1 MESEIQHMIKE
12 YRIPL
17 TIEIRNS
24 LSTDKESRIQYL
36 ESRTHGVETVLD
48 SLTWNENGPSAG
60 LGHVT
65 IRKQKLWGR
74 ALKMP

>member
-1 MESEIQHMIKE
+1 MESEIQLKE

-24 LSTDKESRIQYL
+24 FSTDKESRIQYL

-48 SLTWNENGPSAG
+48 SLTWNEKGPSAG

-65 IRKQKLWGR
+65 IIKQKLWGR